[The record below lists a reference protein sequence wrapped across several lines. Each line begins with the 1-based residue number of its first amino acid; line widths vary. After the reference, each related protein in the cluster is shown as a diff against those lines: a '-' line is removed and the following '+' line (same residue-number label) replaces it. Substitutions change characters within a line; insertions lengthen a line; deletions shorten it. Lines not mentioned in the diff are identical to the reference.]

1 MRVLPVASA
10 PLPAGSK
17 ERGAGVW
24 AVPLAPRPTSGHLPP
39 CVLAPLPTHPA
50 RVDPLDLLTPD
61 APGRFGKAPE
71 WNAYVE
77 LHNVV
82 AAAESPVE
90 FGPSDRVRIS
100 ERHGVDLSR
109 AFADER
115 RGLYQAVLDHRL
127 TDGDLSGPDRHLLGH
142 LARTLAL
149 SAADLRPVHERAFG
163 VAVSEA
169 VADDCLSVDERLL
182 LFKLQHLLGLDARV
196 AEGAYDILA
205 RQRLLRVVAAA
216 LCDGELSPDEEA
228 EIERVR
234 EALSLRPPEGFEVM
248 LEQAR
253 VRYHTRR
260 GRLPEVEAPVPLA
273 TGETARIAA
282 SVRWSGVDGTAL
294 RTAVGEQALQTGR
307 TSGKTVPDR
316 VLKGRQS
323 VGEVILTDRR
333 ILLRAGAQTPREI
346 RLSNLA
352 QILRFRNGTVVRTK
366 VDRYVYLDPDD
377 RNEAFYAVLHRLLFG
392 APKPAPPGRFVA
404 RGARWRRVLDAEER
418 RRGVRWYGTASQKQL
433 AERLAEAPV
442 AWPGTGA
449 VIVDATRLIFDDQRR
464 RQTASLSTI
473 TSVVRHGTAVWVRR
487 RRAHNWLV
495 ECASESDAKGLHKAL
510 LDAI

>member
-1 MRVLPVASA
+1 M
-10 PLPAGSK
+10 
-17 ERGAGVW
+17 
-24 AVPLAPRPTSGHLPP
+24 
-39 CVLAPLPTHPA
+39 
-50 RVDPLDLLTPD
+50 DPLDLLTPD
-61 APGRFGKAPE
+61 PPGRFGKAPE

-82 AAAESPVE
+82 AAAASAVE

-115 RGLYQAVLDHRL
+115 RGLYQTVLDHRL
-127 TDGDLSGPDRHLLGH
+127 RDGDLSGPDRHLLGH

-163 VAVSEA
+163 VAVTQA
-169 VADDCLSVDERLL
+169 IADDCLSVDERLL
-182 LFKLQHLLGLDARV
+182 LFKLQHLLGLDPRV

-205 RQRLLRVVAAA
+205 RERLLRVVAAA
-216 LCDGELSPDEEA
+216 LCDGELSPEEDA

-234 EALSLRPPEGFEVM
+234 QALSLEPPAGFEAM

-253 VRYHTRR
+253 IRYQTRR
-260 GRLPEVEAPVPLA
+260 GRLPEVEAPVPLPA
-273 TGETARIAA
+273 RETARMTAPI
-282 SVRWSGVDGTAL
+282 RWSGVDGPAL
-294 RTAVGEQALQTGR
+294 RTAIGPKALQSGR

-316 VLKGRQS
+316 VFKGRQA
-323 VGEVILTDRR
+323 VGDVILTDRR
-333 ILLRAGAQTPREI
+333 ILLRAGAQAPREI
-346 RLSNLA
+346 RLSTLA

-366 VDRYVYLDPDD
+366 VDRYVYLDPGD

-392 APKPAPPGRFVA
+392 APKPVPAGRFVA
-404 RGARWRRVLDAEER
+404 KGARWRRVLDVEER
-418 RRGVRWYGTASQKQL
+418 RRGVRWFGTVSQTEL

-442 AWPGTGA
+442 TWTGA
-449 VIVDATRLIFDDQRR
+449 GSVFVDATRLVLDDPRR

-473 TSVVRHGTAVWVRR
+473 TSVVRHEDTVWVRR
-487 RRAHNWLV
+487 QRAHNWLI
-495 ECASESDAKGLHKAL
+495 ECASEADAKRLHTAL
-510 LDAI
+510 VEAT